1 MRLRMETFT
10 KQGLRATD
18 RLSQTVAALARLLD
32 QTMNEIQVLDSEFQE
47 QLEEADQNT
56 RLVVTSEL
64 EDRLNQQLSNFET
77 TRNELITERDQLNQQ
92 LEQLRDAAAE
102 WEQERTRLVAECERA
117 NHMLDEGKKDY
128 DRALAE
134 TDEAAALALERQVA
148 NAVERVRD
156 DLTAKWDAE
165 RAKLVAERNRA
176 QQRLADTA
184 SDYEAQV
191 AEAVN
196 SVRAQLTTEID
207 QLRLELEEARLSAC
221 CSCSGT
227 GDGPGACFH

>member
-1 MRLRMETFT
+1 
-10 KQGLRATD
+10 
-18 RLSQTVAALARLLD
+18 
-32 QTMNEIQVLDSEFQE
+32 
-47 QLEEADQNT
+47 
-56 RLVVTSEL
+56 
-64 EDRLNQQLSNFET
+64 
-77 TRNELITERDQLNQQ
+77 LITERDQLNQQ

-117 NHMLDEGKKDY
+117 NHMLDEGRKDY

-148 NAVERVRD
+148 NAVDRVRD
-156 DLTAKWDAE
+156 DLTARWDAE
-165 RAKLVAERNRA
+165 RAKLIAERNRA

-196 SVRAQLTTEID
+196 SVRTQLTTEID
-207 QLRLELEEARLSAC
+207 QLRLELEEARQSAAAAVEPAPVFAEGSSSDTERIHAEIARVESSIQAISQIVEDPETELSVVIRRNVERAELE
-221 CSCSGT
+221 SYLRGLRFKSKG
-227 GDGPGACFH
+227 

>member
-1 MRLRMETFT
+1 METFT
-10 KQGLRATD
+10 KPGLRATD

-56 RLVVTSEL
+56 RLVVTTEL
-64 EDRLNQQLSNFET
+64 EDRFNQQLSNFES

-102 WEQERTRLVAECERA
+102 WEQERARLVAECERA

-207 QLRLELEEARLSAC
+207 ELRRELEEARQ
-221 CSCSGT
+221 SGLQLQWK
-227 GDGPGACFH
+227 GGPGACFR